1 MISQIVL
8 EFTDYIY
15 SNNSFLVY
23 RFGIVHKWKY
33 CAMAET
39 FWMNTMSSAMYSGF
53 YQISLVVNLYLISVT
68 FRSEYL
74 KWKLYWN
81 VLIAFTEYCTPLLWP
96 DILISKVH
104 GIALIK
110 YVFILKY
117 FDLDVS
123 VMSFKLKVILYPS
136 GIILFIN
143 ESEVPHVFFCTLG
156 KMYAKFH

>member
-1 MISQIVL
+1 M
-8 EFTDYIY
+8 
-15 SNNSFLVY
+15 
-23 RFGIVHKWKY
+23 
-33 CAMAET
+33 
-39 FWMNTMSSAMYSGF
+39 
-53 YQISLVVNLYLISVT
+53 
-68 FRSEYL
+68 
-74 KWKLYWN
+74 
-81 VLIAFTEYCTPLLWP
+81 
-96 DILISKVH
+96 H